1 MRCTIFTHIKEN
13 LNLDKLYNSKVG
25 LLDLSINQR
34 ECVNQRA
41 LAKNLSSTIAFRGY
55 RDKQSDVDI

>member
-34 ECVNQRA
+34 ECVNQRT